1 VISWWIPVFFSGF
14 HFPRFL
20 LILQNKMAAERV
32 RRIVKERGS

>member
-1 VISWWIPVFFSGF
+1 MDYFLFSGL

-20 LILQNKMAAERV
+20 FLQNKMAAERV